1 MTEHASGSPVA
12 QVLQEATQTLAAAGC
27 DTPRLDAEVLLA
39 HVLGC
44 DRAWLYAHPEH
55 RLSPSQSSAY
65 QFLISRRARREPVA
79 YLTGHKE
86 FFGLDL
92 VVTRDVL
99 IPRPETERLV
109 ELALQYA
116 PTLPSPPMIADV
128 GTGSGAIAV
137 ALAVHLPQAQVIALD
152 TSPFAL
158 AVARRNAARHGVARR
173 VCCIQGDLLAPLAGP
188 LALIV
193 ANPPYLS
200 QAELVSAPPEVARW
214 EPRAALNGG
223 PEGLG
228 VIRHLMTMAVQRLQ
242 TGGVLLMEIG
252 AAQGA
257 ETLGLARRHFSQAA
271 VEIALDYAGHDRLL
285 VIRCG

>member
-1 MTEHASGSPVA
+1 MTEHAASSPVA
-12 QVLQEATQTLAAAGC
+12 PVLQEATQTLTTAGC

-39 HVLGC
+39 YVLSC
-44 DRAWLYAHPEH
+44 ERAWLYAHPEH
-55 RLSPSQSSAY
+55 WLSPSQLSAY

-79 YLTGHKE
+79 YLIGRKE
-86 FFGLDL
+86 FFGLDF
-92 VVTRDVL
+92 VVTHDVL

-109 ELALQYA
+109 EFALQCA
-116 PTLPSPPMIADV
+116 PTLPSLQLIADV

-137 ALAVHLPQAQVIALD
+137 ALAVHLPRAHVIALD
-152 TSPFAL
+152 TSASAL

-173 VCCIQGDLLAPLAGP
+173 VCCIQADLLAPLAGP

-200 QAELVSAPPEVARW
+200 QAELESAPPEVADW

-223 PEGLG
+223 PDGLAI
-228 VIRHLMTMAVQRLQ
+228 IRHLLTMAADHLHP
-242 TGGVLLMEIG
+242 GGVLLMEIG

-257 ETLGLARRHFSQAA
+257 ETLRLARRHFPQAA
-271 VEIALDYAGHDRLL
+271 VEIVPDYAGHDRLL
-285 VIRCG
+285 VVRHG

>member
-1 MTEHASGSPVA
+1 
-12 QVLQEATQTLAAAGC
+12 LQEATQTLTGAGC

-39 HVLGC
+39 YVLGC

-55 RLSPSQSSAY
+55 RLSPSQLSAY

-86 FFGLDL
+86 FFGLDF
-92 VVTRDVL
+92 VVTPDVL

-109 ELALQYA
+109 ELALQCG
-116 PTLPSPPMIADV
+116 PTLPSPHLIADV

-137 ALAVHLPQAQVIALD
+137 ALAVHLPRAHMIALD
-152 TSPFAL
+152 TSASAL
-158 AVARRNAARHGVARR
+158 AIARRNAARHGVARR
-173 VCCIQGDLLAPLAGP
+173 VCCIQADLLAPLAGP

-200 QAELVSAPPEVARW
+200 QAELESAPPEVAHW

-223 PEGLG
+223 HDGLAI
-228 VIRHLMTMAVQRLQ
+228 IRHLLTMAADRLHA
-242 TGGVLLMEIG
+242 GGALLMEIG

-257 ETLGLARRHFSQAA
+257 ETLRLARRHFPQAA
-271 VEIALDYAGHDRLL
+271 VEIVPDYAGHDRLL
-285 VIRCG
+285 VVRCG